1 MTFENN
7 AQKKCGFCG
16 ESIPVRAE
24 RCPYCGSLL
33 EVTFESGYQI
43 NPSENPA
50 SNREGDKNL
59 GAPDGI
65 KPDDG
70 GQAGAGQDAQANQ
83 DLLPPQDNAGQYADN
98 ESYGAPAPQGGAE
111 GQSERKSGAQR
122 SGGAN
127 YNNRYIPDGSF
138 SNNYG
143 HTPLSNG
150 LKVFLT
156 ALFILIP
163 GIGQLA
169 GIITA
174 IVFMNSEGDSDKKS
188 FGVALLVLSLILFV
202 FACIGCFVIAIY
214 SASLNQYSF

>member
-16 ESIPVRAE
+16 ESIPVRAG

-33 EVTFESGYQI
+33 EVTFDSTPNQD
-43 NPSENPA
+43 A
-50 SNREGDKNL
+50 DKSP
-59 GAPDGI
+59 GIPDGV
-65 KPDDG
+65 KPGDA
-70 GQAGAGQDAQANQ
+70 GQVQYGQDAQVNQ
-83 DLLPPQDNAGQYADN
+83 DVLPPQDNANQYANN
-98 ESYGAPAPQGGAE
+98 ESNESSMPQDGVGKQPE
-111 GQSERKSGAQR
+111 QKSGMQG
-122 SGGAN
+122 SNGAN
-127 YNNRYIPDGSF
+127 YNNRYMPDQNF
-138 SNNYG
+138 SNKYAY
-143 HTPLSNG
+143 TPLSNG

-174 IVFMNSEGDSDKKS
+174 IVFMNSEGDSDRKS
-188 FGVALLVLSLILFV
+188 FGVALLVLSLIMFV

-214 SASLNQYSF
+214 ASSINQYSF